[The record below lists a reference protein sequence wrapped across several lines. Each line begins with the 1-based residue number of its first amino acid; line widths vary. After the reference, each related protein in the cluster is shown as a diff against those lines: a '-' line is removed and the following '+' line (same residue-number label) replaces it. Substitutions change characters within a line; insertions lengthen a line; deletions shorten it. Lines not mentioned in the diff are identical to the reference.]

1 MSTFLRLI
9 QYVREYRLRLVAACL
24 CSAGVAILMAVN
36 AWLVEPVL
44 DKIFIEK
51 DQFLLLIIPAVLLAV
66 TALRGVFAY
75 GQAYLMSYVGN
86 WIIVDVRQQ
95 LFMQLMRL
103 PVRFHD
109 ANTSGRLVSR
119 VIHDVNQMANSI
131 PTVLKD
137 LFQQGLTFLALVG
150 VAFYQNWKLASILI
164 FVVPLS
170 ALVLVKISRR
180 LRKLSTR
187 GQESMGDMASVL
199 KEAFSGI
206 RIVKAYGKEEVEG
219 QRFENTNLSFRN
231 TVQKTAQVSAAAS
244 PLMEL
249 IGGIGIAVII
259 WYGGYLVITT
269 SMKPGAF
276 FSFLAAM
283 FMAYTPIKRLSN
295 ANQSIQNA
303 LAAAQRVFDV
313 LDIENEQDKDI
324 GKESL
329 PPITRTLEFRD
340 VSFKYE
346 NTEEQALRN
355 ISLTIR
361 VGKVVALVGSSG
373 SGKSTL
379 VSLVPRFYRPTEGHI
394 LIDGQDI
401 RQVTRASLRRQIG
414 IVSQETVLFDD
425 SVRNNIAYGRPE
437 ASEEEVIHAAKAAF
451 AWEFIERLP
460 LGLETLVG
468 ENGVKLSGGQ
478 RQRLA
483 IARAILRDPPILILD
498 EATSSLDSESEKLVQ
513 GALSNLMKNRTTL
526 VIAHRLSTVQHAD
539 RIVVLDKGQIIE
551 MGTHEELLQKNGQ
564 YTRLYHTQFELP
576 TAEALQPGSV

>member
-1 MSTFLRLI
+1 MSTFWRLI
-9 QYVREYRLRLVAACL
+9 QYVREYRLRLLGACL
-24 CSAGVAILMAVN
+24 CSAGVAILMALN

-51 DQFLLLIIPAVLLAV
+51 DQFLLLIIPAVLLVV

-86 WIIVDVRQQ
+86 WIVVDVRQQ

-119 VIHDVNQMANSI
+119 VIHDVNQMANAIPSI
-131 PTVLKD
+131 LKD
-137 LFQQGLTFLALVG
+137 LFQQSLTFLALVG
-150 VAFYQNWKLASILI
+150 VAFYHNWRLATILL

-219 QRFENTNLSFRN
+219 QRFENTNLSFRHA
-231 TVQKTAQVSAAAS
+231 VQKSAQVSAVAS
-244 PLMEL
+244 PIMEL
-249 IGGIGIAVII
+249 IGGIGIAVIV

-276 FSFLAAM
+276 FSFLTAM

-295 ANQSIQNA
+295 ANQTIQNA

-313 LDIENEQDKDI
+313 LDIENEQDKDV
-324 GKESL
+324 GKQSL
-329 PPITRTLEFRD
+329 PPISRSLEFRD
-340 VSFKYE
+340 VSFQYE
-346 NTEEQALRN
+346 GSEEMALRN

-361 VGKVVALVGSSG
+361 VGEVVALVGSSG
-373 SGKSTL
+373 SGKSTMI
-379 VSLVPRFYRPTEGHI
+379 SLVPRFYRPSQGNI
-394 LIDGQDI
+394 LIDGHDI
-401 RQVTRASLRRQIG
+401 RQVARASLRRQIG

-425 SVRNNIAYGRPE
+425 TVRNNISYGRPE
-437 ASEEEVIHAAKAAF
+437 ANDEEVLQAAKAAF

-460 LGLETLVG
+460 MGLETLVG

-513 GALSNLMKNRTTL
+513 EALSNLMKNRTTL

-539 RIVVLDKGQIIE
+539 RIIVLDKGQIVE
-551 MGTHEELLQKNGQ
+551 TGTHHELLQKNGH
-564 YTRLYHTQFELP
+564 YTRLHQTQFAIS
-576 TAEALQPGSV
+576 TAGVLQPDTV

>member
-1 MSTFLRLI
+1 
-9 QYVREYRLRLVAACL
+9 
-24 CSAGVAILMAVN
+24 
-36 AWLVEPVL
+36 
-44 DKIFIEK
+44 
-51 DQFLLLIIPAVLLAV
+51 
-66 TALRGVFAY
+66 
-75 GQAYLMSYVGN
+75 
-86 WIIVDVRQQ
+86 
-95 LFMQLMRL
+95 
-103 PVRFHD
+103 
-109 ANTSGRLVSR
+109 
-119 VIHDVNQMANSI
+119 
-131 PTVLKD
+131 
-137 LFQQGLTFLALVG
+137 
-150 VAFYQNWKLASILI
+150 
-164 FVVPLS
+164 
-170 ALVLVKISRR
+170 

-219 QRFENTNLSFRN
+219 QRFENTNLSFRS
-231 TVQKTAQVSAAAS
+231 TVQKSAQISAVAS

-249 IGGIGIAVII
+249 IGGIGIAVIV

-324 GKESL
+324 GKKSL
-329 PPITRTLEFRD
+329 PPISHSLEFRD

-346 NTEEQALRN
+346 GSEETALRN

-361 VGKVVALVGSSG
+361 VGEVVALVGSSG

-379 VSLVPRFYRPTEGHI
+379 ISLVPRFYRPTQGII

-401 RQVTRASLRRQIG
+401 RQVARASLRRQIG

-425 SVRNNIAYGRPE
+425 TVRNNIAYGRPE
-437 ASEEEVIHAAKAAF
+437 ANDEEVHQAAKAAF

-460 LGLETLVG
+460 MGLETLVG

-498 EATSSLDSESEKLVQ
+498 EATSSLDSESEKFVQ
-513 GALSNLMKNRTTL
+513 EALSNLMKNRTTL

-539 RIVVLDKGQIIE
+539 RIVVLDKGQIVE
-551 MGTHEELLQKNGQ
+551 TGTHHELLQKNGH
-564 YTRLYHTQFELP
+564 YTRLHHTQFSIS
-576 TAEALQPGSV
+576 TAEALQPDIV